1 MYIYIIYIYIYFFFI
16 ESAIHPGTGSPA
28 ELVQEAPSLSAVR
41 FNPGA
46 VADTAPAEPL
56 NLDSATRQLEQLVQ
70 DLLFSPLEIWAS
82 CMV

>member
-1 MYIYIIYIYIYFFFI
+1 MYIYVYIYIYKII